1 MSREEFI
8 GLVAPIAVKLRLE
21 GSPIFPSVRI
31 AQAIL
36 ETGARTNPWNNLTG
50 YKVGNRTPSPY
61 WSGRFISATTWEV
74 VDGARVDNIRDDFR
88 AYDTIEYGFKDQDLL
103 FQFPRYTGVRQAT
116 TPQEQAR
123 KLLAGGYATDPA
135 YADKLIQIMQ
145 SEVLFQ
151 YDEEVKRML
160 EQFRAELEALQKQ
173 VEELQ
178 NQASLPKV
186 PDWAQSAVKAS
197 VAAGIID
204 TPEGGS
210 YDFYRVLTLLHR
222 KGIFK

>member
-1 MSREEFI
+1 MAREEFI

-36 ETGARTNPWNNLTG
+36 ETGSKTNPWNNLAG
-50 YKVGNRTPSPY
+50 YKVGNGTPNPY
-61 WSGRFISATTWEV
+61 WSGRLVSATTWEV
-74 VDGARVDNIRDDFR
+74 VNGTRVDNIRDDFR
-88 AYDTIEYGFKDQDLL
+88 AYDTIEDGFKDQDLL

-123 KLLAGGYATDPA
+123 MLLAGGYATDPA
-135 YADKLIQIMQ
+135 YADKLIRIIQT
-145 SEVLFQ
+145 EGLFQ
-151 YDEEVKRML
+151 YDEEVTRML
-160 EQFRAELEALQKQ
+160 EQFRAELDALQKQ

-178 NQASLPKV
+178 NQASLPEV
-186 PDWAQSAVKAS
+186 PDWAQSAVKAA

-210 YDFYRVLTLLHR
+210 YDFYRILTLLHR
-222 KGIFK
+222 KGTI

>member
-1 MSREEFI
+1 MAREEFI

-36 ETGARTNPWNNLTG
+36 ETGAKTNPWNNLAG
-50 YKVGNRTPSPY
+50 YKVGNGTPNPY
-61 WSGRFISATTWEV
+61 WSGRSVSATTWEV
-74 VDGARVDNIRDDFR
+74 VNGTRVDNIRDDFR
-88 AYDTIEYGFKDQDLL
+88 AYDTIEDGFKDQDLL

-123 KLLAGGYATDPA
+123 MLLAGGYATDPA
-135 YADKLIQIMQ
+135 YADKLIRIIQT
-145 SEVLFQ
+145 EGLFQ
-151 YDEEVKRML
+151 YDEEVTRML
-160 EQFRAELEALQKQ
+160 EQFRAELDALQKQ

-178 NQASLPKV
+178 NQASLPEV
-186 PDWAQSAVKAS
+186 PDWAQSAVKAA

-210 YDFYRVLTLLHR
+210 YDFYRILTLLHR
-222 KGIFK
+222 KGTI